1 MALLIMVVTTKRV
14 EPRDRFGII
23 QQPVPFSSF
32 DDALVRQ

>member
-23 QQPVPFSSF
+23 QQPVPSF